1 MGKISSKSIGQKSK
15 GILDTVLNALK
26 DIFAP
31 NLVALTAAGILQGF
45 TILLHSLGW
54 IQEGNA
60 EAVILETIAGAVFY
74 FLPVLLA
81 YSSAKVFKTNQVLAA
96 CVALFMLHPTVTQTF
111 SEGYTMATFFGLPI
125 PYGNYPSSVIPIIL
139 IVWAQHYVE
148 KLWDKLIPEIVS
160 GIFTP
165 MLTLVTT
172 SIIAIA
178 FLGPIGTIFGE
189 VLLGVITFLNEQ
201 VYWLAPALL
210 GGFGLFIVMTGAHYS
225 LFPVVTQSLATV
237 GYDSFFVP
245 GMLMSNVAIAGAA
258 AAVFFKSKNNG
269 YKQYSITSTVTALLG
284 VSQPAL
290 YGIAIPFK
298 RVMVASVV
306 GGLVGG
312 LYTGFARVYS
322 YAFANP
328 GLAAFP
334 VFISPEG
341 WGNMVNAIIAMLI
354 SFIVAFVI
362 VFTGKFEDMP
372 DEEINKITAENEM
385 E

>member
-1 MGKISSKSIGQKSK
+1 MRKISSQSIGQRGKNV
-15 GILDTVLNALK
+15 LDNVLDALK
-26 DIFAP
+26 NIFAP
-31 NLVALTAAGILQGF
+31 NLVALTAAGILQGI
-45 TILLHSLGW
+45 TILLSTFGL
-54 IQEGNA
+54 IQEGRA
-60 EAVILETIAGAVFY
+60 ETIILETISGAVFY

-111 SEGYTMATFFGLPI
+111 SEGYTLATFFGIPI

-139 IVWAQHYVE
+139 VVWAQKYVE
-148 KLWDKLIPEIVS
+148 KLWDKIIPEIIS
-160 GIFTP
+160 GVFTP

-189 VLLGVITFLNEQ
+189 GLLAIITFLNEQ

-225 LFPVVTQSLATV
+225 LIPVATQALATV

-245 GMLMSNVAIAGAA
+245 GLLMANVAIGGAA
-258 AAVFFKSKNNG
+258 SAVFFKSKNSG

-290 YGIAIPFK
+290 YGIAIPHK
-298 RVMVASVV
+298 RVMGASIA
-306 GGLVGG
+306 GGLLGG
-312 LYTGFARVYS
+312 LYVGLTQVYS

-341 WGNMVNAIIAMLI
+341 FGNMINAVIAILI
-354 SFIVAFVI
+354 SFTVAFVI
-362 VFTGKFEDMP
+362 VITGKFEDMP
-372 DEEINKITAENEM
+372 EEEINKITAQDEE